1 MKTVKV
7 LVLDTSRPGV
17 VNGIEQSV
25 AVLTDE
31 DRDAFMGLL
40 MEQQKLNKTVY
51 GRFEALIKYVEL
63 LEVRIKLLERTNT
76 ILR

>member
-7 LVLDTSRPGV
+7 LALDTSRPGV

-40 MEQQKLNKTVY
+40 IEQQKLNKTVY

-63 LEVRIKLLERTNT
+63 LEVRIKLLEQTNT